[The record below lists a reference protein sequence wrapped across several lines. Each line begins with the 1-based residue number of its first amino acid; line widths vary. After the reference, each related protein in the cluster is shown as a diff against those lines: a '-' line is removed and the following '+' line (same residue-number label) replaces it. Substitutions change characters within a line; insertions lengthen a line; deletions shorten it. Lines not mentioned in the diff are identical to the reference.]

1 MTAKEYLS
9 QARYINQEIDSKL
22 QQVASLRELATK
34 TSMPMSDMPGSPN
47 RTTDKLEN
55 TMTKIIDMGNTINEM
70 VGRLIEL
77 KLEITFV
84 VQKVEDTESRVLL
97 EMRYLCFK
105 QWDEIAVAMGYDI
118 RHIYRLH
125 QSALSKVQIPKTCQ

>member
-9 QARYINQEIDSKL
+9 QARYINQQIDSKL

-55 TMTKIIDMGNTINEM
+55 TMTKIIDMGNQIN
-70 VGRLIEL
+70 
-77 KLEITFV
+77 
-84 VQKVEDTESRVLL
+84 
-97 EMRYLCFK
+97 
-105 QWDEIAVAMGYDI
+105 
-118 RHIYRLH
+118 
-125 QSALSKVQIPKTCQ
+125 

>member
-1 MTAKEYLS
+1 
-9 QARYINQEIDSKL
+9 
-22 QQVASLRELATK
+22 
-34 TSMPMSDMPGSPN
+34 MPMSDMPGSPN

-55 TMTKIIDMGNTINEM
+55 TMTKIVDMGNQINEM

-125 QSALSKVQIPKTCQ
+125 QSALSKVQIPQTCQ

>member
-9 QARYINQEIDSKL
+9 QARYINQQIDSKL

-47 RTTDKLEN
+47 ITTDKLEN
-55 TMTKIIDMGNTINEM
+55 TMTKIVDMGNQINEM

-84 VQKVEDTESRVLL
+84 VQKVEDTEARVLL

-125 QSALSKVQIPKTCQ
+125 QSALSKVEIPQTCQ

>member
-1 MTAKEYLS
+1 
-9 QARYINQEIDSKL
+9 
-22 QQVASLRELATK
+22 
-34 TSMPMSDMPGSPN
+34 MSDMPGSPN

-55 TMTKIIDMGNTINEM
+55 TMTKIIDMGNQINEM

-118 RHIYRLH
+118 RHIYLLH